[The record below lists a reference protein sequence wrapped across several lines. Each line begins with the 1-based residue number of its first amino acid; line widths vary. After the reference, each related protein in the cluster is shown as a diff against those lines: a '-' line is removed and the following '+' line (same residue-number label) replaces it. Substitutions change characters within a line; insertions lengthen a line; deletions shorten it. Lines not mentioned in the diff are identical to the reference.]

1 MDAEQGVLSEVVGWI
16 SGLHLSFIYMTVAI
30 AIIMTYPIQNQG
42 HLGKCTSNNRY

>member
-30 AIIMTYPIQNQG
+30 AIIMTIFHTEPR
-42 HLGKCTSNNRY
+42 TSW